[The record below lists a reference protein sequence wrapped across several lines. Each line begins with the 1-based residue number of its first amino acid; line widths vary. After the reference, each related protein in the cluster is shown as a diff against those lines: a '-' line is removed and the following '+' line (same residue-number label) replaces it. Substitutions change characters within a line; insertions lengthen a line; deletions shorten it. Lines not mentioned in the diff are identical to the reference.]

1 MLQIRCIA
9 LAQVDQVVLDGQFKP
24 QQSIRISQ
32 LQSILQNLLGMDKS
46 QSLDFA
52 RFLIE
57 ERDEDDQTQTT
68 IEFDPNRRVNSQ
80 YIPIRLQ
87 TRFRTYPAVFTEEQ
101 EKAVVEK
108 MNK

>member
-1 MLQIRCIA
+1 MT
-9 LAQVDQVVLDGQFKP
+9 
-24 QQSIRISQ
+24 
-32 LQSILQNLLGMDKS
+32 

-57 ERDEDDQTQTT
+57 ERDEEDRTQTM

-87 TRFRTYPAVFTEEQ
+87 TRFKRYPTVFTEQQ
-101 EKAVVEK
+101 EKAVL
-108 MNK
+108 NKINAKVSPKEQKKFVQRLNE